1 MIWPKRVISAKEDE
15 KLVSP
20 QLYVDEERA
29 EGRSAVLLM
38 LHAKTLEK
46 SFFPFPFLFLF
57 FSFYLFLFFFL
68 LIFLQFSS
76 GQMRLFFH
84 VE

>member
-46 SFFPFPFLFLF
+46 SFFFHSPFKKNKV
-57 FSFYLFLFFFL
+57 
-68 LIFLQFSS
+68 IFRFDS
-76 GQMRLFFH
+76 GIVTQMGGTK
-84 VE
+84 V

>member
-1 MIWPKRVISAKEDE
+1 MIWPKRVISAQEDE

-20 QLYVDEERA
+20 QLYADEERA

-46 SFFPFPFLFLF
+46 SFFFPFPFLFL
-57 FSFYLFLFFFL
+57 LFIFIFL
-68 LIFLQFSS
+68 LINFLTI
-76 GQMRLFFH
+76 FFWTDAI
-84 VE
+84 VLSC

>member
-1 MIWPKRVISAKEDE
+1 MIWPKRVISAQEDE

-38 LHAKTLEK
+38 LHAKALEK
-46 SFFPFPFLFLF
+46 SFFFHSPFYF
-57 FSFYLFLFFFL
+57 FYLFLFFFL

>member
-1 MIWPKRVISAKEDE
+1 MIWPKRVISAQEDE

-46 SFFPFPFLFLF
+46 SFFSIPLFI
-57 FSFYLFLFFFL
+57 SFIYFY
-68 LIFLQFSS
+68 FSS
-76 GQMRLFFH
+76 Y
-84 VE
+84 